1 MRKEFNVIDSPL
13 CGRKLIEA
21 SAGTG
26 KTYSLIHI
34 VLRLIVEE
42 RIPIERLLLVTF
54 TKAATAELKMRVRE
68 ILIRAQQ
75 AYEDSRDEDTRYDP
89 TLIALIKKWREAEI
103 DPTVFQDAIDR
114 LDDASICTIHSFCQK
129 MLEEHKFSS
138 SEGFDFEIG
147 DDSDLRQEVIEAFL
161 REALTLSDN
170 DEFKKLLLDTKP
182 WEEILNALNSAPKNA
197 TFKLFDDLLFIDQ
210 KTGQHDKKEWKETQ
224 DQKSLEESLRL
235 LLRRFIEKA
244 PEALKRK
251 KRESGIRSF
260 NDLLLDMYEELDN
273 RAFVERVQS
282 RYDGILID
290 EFQDTDPIQ
299 YTIFKRL
306 FLAEDSRAKSVFF
319 VGDPKQSIYRFRN
332 ADINTYLAAQ
342 ADIGEIYELKKNYRS
357 CPSLIEGIN
366 RFFTES
372 ATPFLDA
379 GMGYSAISA
388 GSNKGPL
395 LLKKGN
401 SFEALPTFEIWTKE
415 KAALNPT
422 GDRNQQINL
431 IANEIAT
438 LLSGNVYKSKN
449 ERLKPSDIAV
459 LFRVKKY
466 VPDFRAALA
475 KKGIRVL
482 FQDENSIFSTEE
494 AREMLLIIEAL
505 ESPRDIK
512 ALRLARSTRLMGE
525 SINAIIPEAFE
536 REGQS
541 ELDDKAALKA
551 RELIEEALTIWNKRG
566 VSAAIAKIMLECGT
580 QKRLLPL
587 QDGERQLA
595 NYQHLMEVLQETS
608 LSLKGISGLARWL
621 SQQIQN
627 PPDDEKYQ
635 LRLDSDADLVNVMTI
650 HKSKGLEYPVI
661 FLPFANALELGAAG
675 HHKTRVFKSIH
686 NGRISFTFSFYP
698 VYPNIDETLYHEE
711 DLENLRL
718 AYVAMT
724 RASQRLVLPL
734 TYYKSGKAFKITS
747 NAYAKTLT
755 GKEKASQSDFETC
768 LTHWLKDAP
777 EGLAVQ
783 KIADDTQ
790 CLSWHKQ
797 SATRQDNNETDEEL
811 SAACGRVIPTSWF
824 PTSYTAIAR
833 GAAETTERLTLIEEK
848 EDSDESELMN
858 RESFEK
864 SEQQKDPQTLTIM
877 DFERGLE
884 SGTFL
889 HALFERIGFDIVKK
903 AADGSAESEATLNRN
918 LTRLMIPFQ
927 YHLQPY
933 GIEGYLPVLNKLLK
947 DVLCSKIVD
956 KTVFGTQTDL
966 RLCDLSAK
974 QKTAE
979 MNFTIAIGNP
989 AEGHRPV
996 SSKNLSKLLKHFDPL
1011 YHIEIDNDRELRGYL
1026 TGAIDLAFEF
1036 DGRFFVLD
1044 WKGTKLADTAEGF
1057 SHERML
1063 EEIQKHHYSLQ
1074 YLIYLVALRRH
1085 LRFCGIEDPDEKIG
1099 GIIYAFIRGIRKDD
1113 PKPFG
1118 VFTARPPK
1126 ALIACL
1132 DDFFENGYHEGSVNA
1147 YAQTAQLEGTI

>member
-197 TFKLFDDLLFIDQ
+197 TVKLFDDLLFIDQ

-379 GMGYSAISA
+379 GMGYCAISA

-395 LLKKGN
+395 LLKKGD

-422 GDRNQQINL
+422 GDRNQ
-431 IANEIAT
+431 
-438 LLSGNVYKSKN
+438 
-449 ERLKPSDIAV
+449 
-459 LFRVKKY
+459 
-466 VPDFRAALA
+466 
-475 KKGIRVL
+475 
-482 FQDENSIFSTEE
+482 
-494 AREMLLIIEAL
+494 
-505 ESPRDIK
+505 
-512 ALRLARSTRLMGE
+512 
-525 SINAIIPEAFE
+525 
-536 REGQS
+536 
-541 ELDDKAALKA
+541 
-551 RELIEEALTIWNKRG
+551 
-566 VSAAIAKIMLECGT
+566 
-580 QKRLLPL
+580 
-587 QDGERQLA
+587 
-595 NYQHLMEVLQETS
+595 
-608 LSLKGISGLARWL
+608 
-621 SQQIQN
+621 
-627 PPDDEKYQ
+627 
-635 LRLDSDADLVNVMTI
+635 
-650 HKSKGLEYPVI
+650 
-661 FLPFANALELGAAG
+661 
-675 HHKTRVFKSIH
+675 
-686 NGRISFTFSFYP
+686 
-698 VYPNIDETLYHEE
+698 
-711 DLENLRL
+711 
-718 AYVAMT
+718 
-724 RASQRLVLPL
+724 
-734 TYYKSGKAFKITS
+734 
-747 NAYAKTLT
+747 
-755 GKEKASQSDFETC
+755 
-768 LTHWLKDAP
+768 
-777 EGLAVQ
+777 
-783 KIADDTQ
+783 
-790 CLSWHKQ
+790 
-797 SATRQDNNETDEEL
+797 
-811 SAACGRVIPTSWF
+811 
-824 PTSYTAIAR
+824 
-833 GAAETTERLTLIEEK
+833 
-848 EDSDESELMN
+848 
-858 RESFEK
+858 
-864 SEQQKDPQTLTIM
+864 
-877 DFERGLE
+877 
-884 SGTFL
+884 
-889 HALFERIGFDIVKK
+889 
-903 AADGSAESEATLNRN
+903 
-918 LTRLMIPFQ
+918 
-927 YHLQPY
+927 
-933 GIEGYLPVLNKLLK
+933 
-947 DVLCSKIVD
+947 
-956 KTVFGTQTDL
+956 
-966 RLCDLSAK
+966 
-974 QKTAE
+974 
-979 MNFTIAIGNP
+979 
-989 AEGHRPV
+989 
-996 SSKNLSKLLKHFDPL
+996 
-1011 YHIEIDNDRELRGYL
+1011 
-1026 TGAIDLAFEF
+1026 
-1036 DGRFFVLD
+1036 
-1044 WKGTKLADTAEGF
+1044 
-1057 SHERML
+1057 
-1063 EEIQKHHYSLQ
+1063 
-1074 YLIYLVALRRH
+1074 
-1085 LRFCGIEDPDEKIG
+1085 
-1099 GIIYAFIRGIRKDD
+1099 
-1113 PKPFG
+1113 
-1118 VFTARPPK
+1118 
-1126 ALIACL
+1126 
-1132 DDFFENGYHEGSVNA
+1132 
-1147 YAQTAQLEGTI
+1147 

>member
-68 ILIRAQQ
+68 LLIRAQQ

-197 TFKLFDDLLFIDQ
+197 TVKLFDDLLFIDQ

-395 LLKKGN
+395 LLKKGD

-431 IANEIAT
+431 IANEIAA
-438 LLSGNVYKSKN
+438 LLTGNVYKSKN

-525 SINAIIPEAFE
+525 SINAIIPEAFD

-551 RELIEEALTIWNKRG
+551 RELIEKALTIWNKRG

-595 NYQHLMEVLQETS
+595 NYQHLMEVLQEAS

-621 SQQIQN
+621 KQQIQN

-661 FLPFANALELGAAG
+661 FLPFANALELGSPG

-734 TYYKSGKAFKITS
+734 SYYKSGKAFKITS

-777 EGLAVQ
+777 EGLALR

-790 CLSWHKQ
+790 CLQWHDQ
-797 SATRQDNNETDEEL
+797 SVACEDKNEASEEL

-833 GAAETTERLTLIEEK
+833 GATETTERMTLIEEK
-848 EDSDESELMN
+848 EDSDDNELPS
-858 RESFEK
+858 RESHEK
-864 SEQQKDPQTLTIM
+864 SDQPKDPQTLTIM

-903 AADGSAESEATLNRN
+903 ADDGSAEAEATLNRH

-996 SSKNLSKLLKHFDPL
+996 SAKNLSKLLKHFDPL

-1057 SHERML
+1057 SLERML

>member
-68 ILIRAQQ
+68 LLIRAQQ
-75 AYEDSRDEDTRYDP
+75 AYEDCRNDDTRYDP
-89 TLIALIKKWREAEI
+89 TLIALIKKWRQAKI
-103 DPTVFQDAIDR
+103 DPSVFQEAIDR

-147 DDSDLRQEVIEAFL
+147 DDSDLRREVIEEFL
-161 REALTLSDN
+161 REALTVSDD
-170 DEFKKLLLDTKP
+170 DEFKKLLLDTEP
-182 WEEILNALNSAPKNA
+182 WDRILIALNSAPKNA
-197 TFKLFDDLLFIDQ
+197 TVKLFDDLLFIDP
-210 KTGQHDKKEWKETQ
+210 KTGQHAKKEWKKTDNQINLE
-224 DQKSLEESLRL
+224 KSLRSLL
-235 LLRRFIEKA
+235 TQFIEIA
-244 PEALKRK
+244 PETLKRK
-251 KRESGIRSF
+251 KRENGIRSF
-260 NDLLLDMYEELDN
+260 DDLLLDMYEELDN

-306 FLAEDSRAKSVFF
+306 FLAEDSCAKSVFF

-342 ADIGEIYELKKNYRS
+342 ADIGEICELKKNYRS
-357 CPSLIEGIN
+357 SPTLVEGIN

-372 ATPFLDA
+372 GAPFLDA
-379 GMGYSAISA
+379 GMGYSAIAA

-395 LLKKGN
+395 LLKKGD
-401 SFEALPTFEIWTKE
+401 SFEALPTFAIWTKE

-422 GDRNQQINL
+422 GDRNQQITL
-431 IANEIAT
+431 IANEIAA
-438 LLSGNVYKSKN
+438 LLSGNVYKSEN

-482 FQDENSIFSTEE
+482 FQDENSIFATEE

-505 ESPRDIK
+505 ESPQDIK

-525 SINAIIPEAFE
+525 SINAIIPEAFAHK
-536 REGQS
+536 GQS

-551 RELIEEALTIWNKRG
+551 RELIEEAITIWNKRG

-595 NYQHLMEVLQETS
+595 NYQHLMEVLQEAS

-621 SQQIQN
+621 KQQIQN

-661 FLPFANALELGAAG
+661 FLPFANALELGSPG

-734 TYYKSGKAFKITS
+734 TYYKSGKAFKITN
-747 NAYAKTLT
+747 NAYAKALT
-755 GKEKASQSDFETC
+755 GKEKASQSDFETR
-768 LTHWLKDAP
+768 LNHWLKDAP
-777 EGLAVQ
+777 KGLALR

-790 CLSWHKQ
+790 CLQWYEQ
-797 SATRQDNNETDEEL
+797 SAVREDKNEASEEL

-833 GAAETTERLTLIEEK
+833 GATETTERLTLIEEK
-848 EDSDESELMN
+848 EDSDDNELMN
-858 RESFEK
+858 RESHEK
-864 SEQQKDPQTLTIM
+864 NDQPKDPQTLTIM

-903 AADGSAESEATLNRN
+903 AAEGSAEAEATLNRH

-933 GIEGYLPVLNKLLK
+933 GIDGYLPVLNKLLK
-947 DVLCSKIVD
+947 DVLCSKLVD
-956 KTVFGTQTDL
+956 KGVFGTQTDL
-966 RLCDLSAK
+966 RLCDLDAQ

-979 MNFTIAIGNP
+979 MNFTIAIGSP

-996 SSKNLSKLLKHFDPL
+996 SAKNLSKLLKHFDPL

-1036 DGRFFVLD
+1036 DGQFFVLD
-1044 WKGTKLADTAEGF
+1044 WKGSKLADTAKGF
-1057 SHERML
+1057 SNERML
-1063 EEIQKHHYSLQ
+1063 EEIRKHHYSLQ

-1085 LRFCGIEDPDEKIG
+1085 LRFCGIENPEEKMG
-1099 GIIYAFIRGIRKDD
+1099 GVIYAFIRAIRRDD
-1113 PKPFG
+1113 PNPYG

-1132 DDFFENGYHEGSVNA
+1132 DEFFENGYHEGSVNA
-1147 YAQTAQLEGTI
+1147 YAQTSQLEGMI

>member
-1 MRKEFNVIDSPL
+1 MRNEFNVIDSPL

-68 ILIRAQQ
+68 LLIRAQQ
-75 AYEDSRDEDTRYDP
+75 AYEDCRDDDTRYDP
-89 TLIALIKKWREAEI
+89 TLIALIKKWRQAKI
-103 DPTVFQDAIDR
+103 DPSVFQDAIDR

-147 DDSDLRQEVIEAFL
+147 DDSDLRREVIEEFL
-161 REALTLSDN
+161 REALTVSDD
-170 DEFKKLLLDTKP
+170 DEFKKLLLDTEP
-182 WEEILNALNSAPKNA
+182 WDRILIALNSAPKNA
-197 TFKLFDDLLFIDQ
+197 TVKLFDDLLFIDP
-210 KTGQHDKKEWKETQ
+210 KTGQHAKKEWKKTDNQINLE
-224 DQKSLEESLRL
+224 KSLRSLL
-235 LLRRFIEKA
+235 TQFIEIA
-244 PEALKRK
+244 PETLKRK
-251 KRESGIRSF
+251 KRENGIRSF
-260 NDLLLDMYEELDN
+260 DDLLLDMYEELDN

-306 FLAEDSRAKSVFF
+306 FLDEDSCAKSVFF

-332 ADINTYLAAQ
+332 ADINTYLTAQ
-342 ADIGEIYELKKNYRS
+342 ADIGEICELKKNYRS
-357 CPSLIEGIN
+357 SPTLLEGIN

-372 ATPFLDA
+372 GAPFLDA
-379 GMGYSAISA
+379 GMGYSAIAA

-395 LLKKGN
+395 LLKKGD

-422 GDRNQQINL
+422 GDRNQQITL
-431 IANEIAT
+431 IANEIAA
-438 LLSGNVYKSKN
+438 LLSGNVYKSEN

-482 FQDENSIFSTEE
+482 FQDENSIFATEE

-505 ESPRDIK
+505 ESPQDIK

-525 SINAIIPEAFE
+525 SINAIIPEAFAHK
-536 REGQS
+536 GQS

-551 RELIEEALTIWNKRG
+551 RELIEEAITIWNKRS

-595 NYQHLMEVLQETS
+595 NYQHLMEVLQEAS

-621 SQQIQN
+621 KQQIQN

-661 FLPFANALELGAAG
+661 FLPFANALELGSPG

-903 AADGSAESEATLNRN
+903 AAEGSAEAEATLNRH

-947 DVLCSKIVD
+947 DVLCSKLVD
-956 KTVFGTQTDL
+956 KGVFGTQTDL
-966 RLCDLSAK
+966 RLCDLDAQ

-979 MNFTIAIGNP
+979 MNFTIAIGSP

-996 SSKNLSKLLKHFDPL
+996 SAKNLSKLLKHFDPL

-1085 LRFCGIEDPDEKIG
+1085 LRFCGIENPDEKMG